1 MGIVRFLVNIF
12 LRWCLTMYPGWPDIL
27 YVGKAGLEF
36 AELPPSL
43 PPGTG
48 IKGMHS
54 HSQLFYEY

>member
-1 MGIVRFLVNIF
+1 MNIV
-12 LRWCLTMYPGWPDIL
+12 LRWCLTVYPGWPDIL

-36 AELPPSL
+36 AELPSSL

>member
-1 MGIVRFLVNIF
+1 
-12 LRWCLTMYPGWPDIL
+12 MYPGWPDIL

-36 AELPPSL
+36 AELPSSL

-48 IKGMHS
+48 IKGTHG